1 MLAKPYILNSHYRQI
16 STKGMS
22 HILVVDDS
30 PSQRE
35 MISSLLKS
43 SGIVVT
49 EASNGEEALKALL
62 NTSDDKQSLPDLV
75 ITDIVMPRM
84 NGYEFCRKLKNTP
97 ATEHIPVLM
106 CTSKGEEFDRY
117 WGMKQGADAYIAK
130 PFKPNELSKTVKQL
144 LNR

>member
-1 MLAKPYILNSHYRQI
+1 MLAQPRILNSHYRQS

-43 SGIVVT
+43 SDIIVS
-49 EASNGEEALKALL
+49 EASNGAEALARIL
-62 NTSDDKQSLPDLV
+62 NGNGNLPDLV
-75 ITDIVMPRM
+75 ITDIVMPQM
-84 NGYEFCRKLKNTP
+84 NGYEFCRKLKNTD
-97 ATEHIPVLM
+97 TTKHIPVLM

-130 PFKPNELSKTVKQL
+130 PFKPNELNKTVKQL
-144 LNR
+144 LNS